1 MKKNRLL
8 CVLSFL
14 TFFCPLAFT
23 QQKYTQGPI
32 WRIEYIR
39 VKPGQMDTYLL
50 FLQTVTKPLLEEQK
64 RQHLIVDYKSFLK
77 QTKSSPQDWDVEL
90 AVEYKDFASLDNVT
104 EKHDAIRDQML
115 RGNDKAQALISK
127 MQDLREILST
137 DLLEEIE
144 LK

>member
-1 MKKNRLL
+1 MWNRLL
-8 CVLSFL
+8 CVLIFV

-32 WRIEYIR
+32 WRVELIR
-39 VKPGQMDTYLL
+39 VKPGQMDTYLV

-64 RQHLIVDYKSFLK
+64 RQQQIVDYKCFLK
-77 QTKSSPQDWDVEL
+77 QTKSSLKDWDVEL
-90 AVEYKDFASLDNVT
+90 AVEYKDFASMDNLT
-104 EKHDAIRDQML
+104 ERHDAIRDQML
-115 RGNDKAQALISK
+115 KSNDKAQALINK